1 MFFIPLNQ
9 VESVELVVHAL
20 RMAGG
25 EADCSTCPARRVCM
39 KQCLTIAAS
48 VEKMI
53 AEGNLPAV
61 EAELAMEP
69 EPETEAEHEAEHEA
83 EPAVPEKPEKK
94 PGGASWLKVIK

>member
-69 EPETEAEHEAEHEA
+69 ETEAEHEA
-83 EPAVPEKPEKK
+83 EPAVAEKPEKK